1 MEQGKIIIL
10 NLNKKLKVYKVKLTE
25 LVIKMDKFII
35 TGKIF
40 NMLPRNRQIKQSKS

>member
-1 MEQGKIIIL
+1 MEQGKIITL
-10 NLNKKLKVYKVKLTE
+10 NLNKKLKVYKVKPTE

-40 NMLPRNRQIKQSKS
+40 NMPPRN